1 MAQMLLVNPSKSK
14 THKRRA
20 KRRSN
25 PVAKVASTRRRRR
38 SNPVTSIKRRTHSRR
53 RRNPVSGKLDLMT
66 SVKSA
71 AMGAAGA
78 LVLDFAFAYVPLP
91 ANLKTGNIRAIAK
104 VGVSFALGLL
114 AGKVGVSKPMVREMV
129 HGAMTSTIHDA
140 ARGILAK
147 NYPQLNLS
155 EYVGGAEYIG
165 GVDDLFLS
173 ESPIN
178 QALSGGDYGFDGV
191 EDGIDGVDDYMGEY
205 VGNYPSQYN
214 V

>member
-1 MAQMLLVNPSKSK
+1 MAQMLLVNPSKRK

-38 SNPVTSIKRRTHSRR
+38 SNPVTSLKKRVHHRR
-53 RRNPVSGKLDLMT
+53 RRNPVAGKLDLM
-66 SVKSA
+66 SNVKEA

-104 VGVSFALGLL
+104 VGVSFGLGML
-114 AGKVGVSKPMVREMV
+114 ASKFGASKAMVRQMV
-129 HGAMTSTIHDA
+129 QGAMTSTMHDA

-147 NYPQLNLS
+147 NYPQLNLN
-155 EYVGGAEYIG
+155 EYVGGAEYVG

-178 QALSGGDYGFDGV
+178 QALSGNYGFDGV
-191 EDGIDGVDDYMGEY
+191 DDLDGMDDDLGEY

>member
-1 MAQMLLVNPSKSK
+1 MAQMLLVNPAGRKK

-25 PVAKVASTRRRRR
+25 PVAKARRTTRRRR
-38 SNPVTSIKRRTHSRR
+38 SNPVTSLKKRVHHRR
-53 RRNPVSGKLDLMT
+53 RRNPVGAKLHLMT
-66 SVKSA
+66 EVKSA
-71 AMGAAGA
+71 AIGAAGA

-91 ANLKTGNIRAIAK
+91 ANLKTGNIRALAK
-104 VGVSFALGLL
+104 VGVSFALGLI
-114 AGKVGVSKPMVREMV
+114 AGKVGVSKPMVRQMV
-129 HGAMTSTIHDA
+129 QGAMTSTIHDA
-140 ARGILAK
+140 ARGVLAK

-178 QALSGGDYGFDGV
+178 KALGGNYGFDGV
-191 EDGIDGVDDYMGEY
+191 DDGIDGVDDYVGEY
-205 VGNYPSQYN
+205 VGDYPSQYN